1 MMVKE
6 AIRILG
12 AYDTN
17 TGRTHCLCDN
27 YYSTTLVAA
36 TTSNAGSFSCTSC
49 HCSSV
54 GSKNVMTEFWSAR
67 RQDSVRVTNRT

>member
-27 YYSTTLVAA
+27 YYCTIVLLLSRLPQARLVVSRAFRA
-36 TTSNAGSFSCTSC
+36 LA
-49 HCSSV
+49 V
-54 GSKNVMTEFWSAR
+54 V
-67 RQDSVRVTNRT
+67 